1 MFKEQNKT
9 VSKEIKKHIRMIPL
23 RRKYKTEITNMKSP
37 GVEKC
42 NKLDLKFPEGLKSRS
57 QQE

>member
-1 MFKEQNKT
+1 
-9 VSKEIKKHIRMIPL
+9 MIPL
-23 RRKYKTEITNMKSP
+23 RRKYNNKDRSYKYESP

-57 QQE
+57 ERE